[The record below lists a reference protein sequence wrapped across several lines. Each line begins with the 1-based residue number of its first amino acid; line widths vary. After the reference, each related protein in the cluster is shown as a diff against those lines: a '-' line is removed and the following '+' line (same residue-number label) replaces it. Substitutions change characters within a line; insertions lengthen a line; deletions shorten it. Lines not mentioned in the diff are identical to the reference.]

1 MRHEMRERLIFLVDD
16 SREPTLGKRENGRSK
31 LLGELGLLQGAR
43 TCDVE
48 VVADVVELALRH
60 GIERRRERRFLWNLA
75 AVQLLL
81 AGSLVLLHEVVQLLR
96 NGLVVGDIFIW
107 HSWKSFLGSE
117 SHPRKKTPY
126 EFALFCRGLPPP
138 LTRPVPPLGEGL
150 KCEVIRSN
158 LRCRRRCPGR
168 LSGRRHRC

>member
-43 TCDVE
+43 TLHIE
-48 VVADVVELALRH
+48 VVADVIELALRH

-81 AGSLVLLHEVVQLLR
+81 AGRLVLREKGIELLR
-96 NGLVVGDIFIW
+96 NGFM
-107 HSWKSFLGSE
+107 
-117 SHPRKKTPY
+117 
-126 EFALFCRGLPPP
+126 
-138 LTRPVPPLGEGL
+138 
-150 KCEVIRSN
+150 IRDF
-158 LRCRRRCPGR
+158 RI
-168 LSGRRHRC
+168 